1 MREPTTY
8 MIIFNQKNNLI
19 NVTRYFLKVHEF
31 IYYDNGDLV
40 ENFKIDVDHSLM
52 KIQHQNKTQC
62 KSILT
67 YLKYF

>member
-1 MREPTTY
+1 MCTLYILLAFAHHERA
-8 MIIFNQKNNLI
+8 NNLYLI

-62 KSILT
+62 KSI
-67 YLKYF
+67 